1 MGFDINS
8 ARPVQIQSDGG
19 FNLSTAVPVE
29 QSKQEQPLSFME
41 RTKYSFGD
49 EQGRK
54 GYLEEKYPNRNIR
67 QLPNGKF
74 SVNGVPVDPEG
85 FDLGD
90 IADVTD
96 EIVRLGFQLKG
107 ASEGAAAGVAAGS
120 PGALF

>member
-1 MGFDINS
+1 
-8 ARPVQIQSDGG
+8 
-19 FNLSTAVPVE
+19 
-29 QSKQEQPLSFME
+29 ME

-120 PGALF
+120 PGALFGMIPMGTAGAIGGSAAGRASGQAAV